1 MTASEQASTVSEEAT
16 KPAEMLS
23 YKDAKRLAS
32 ADDPNVRR
40 ELAARDDVQPEIL
53 YYLAED
59 SAPEVRREI
68 AANSATPRQADALLA
83 NDDDDEVRVS
93 IARKISRLA
102 PQLDPNQRDWLG
114 QLTAQVLEQ
123 LARDQ
128 LPRVREIIAQ
138 EVRHLDS
145 ISRRLV
151 KQLAKDV
158 QIAVCGPILQFSPLL
173 TDDDLLEI
181 IRSDTVQGALNS
193 IAKRENIGERPAD
206 AIVEQQDESAIAD
219 LLSNPSAQIREETL
233 DQIIDEAPSHVA
245 WHRPIV
251 RRPNLSHR
259 SVRRVAQFV
268 TVSLL
273 TELEALHDMDPETT
287 REVAKRVSER
297 LSSDGLNDEGLPEDR
312 ARKLYEESKLTD
324 EAMIAAIER
333 GDRTFVFHA
342 LALKTGISPE
352 SISSIVAARSAKVL
366 VAVCWRAG
374 LSMRTAFQLQLKIA
388 TIPNAD
394 LVSARDGLHYP
405 YSGTEM
411 REALRHFADP
421 DAEQAS

>member
-1 MTASEQASTVSEEAT
+1 MSSNNQASDLPEQATQSTET
-16 KPAEMLS
+16 LS

-40 ELAARDDVQPEIL
+40 ELAAREDIQPEIL

-68 AANSATPRQADALLA
+68 AANDATPRQADALLA

-114 QLTAQVLEQ
+114 QLTTQVLEQ

-128 LPRVREIIAQ
+128 LPRVREIISQ

-145 ISRRLV
+145 ISRSLV

-181 IRSDTVQGALNS
+181 IRSDTVQGALNA
-193 IAKRENIGERPAD
+193 IAKRENIGERPVD
-206 AIVEQQDESAIAD
+206 AIVERRDESAISD
-219 LLSNPSAQIREETL
+219 LLTNPSAQIREETL
-233 DQIIDEAPSHVA
+233 DQIIDEAPSHIA
-245 WHRPIV
+245 WHRPLV

-268 TVSLL
+268 TASLL
-273 TELEALHDMDPETT
+273 TELETLHDMDPETT
-287 REVAKRVSER
+287 REVANRVSQR
-297 LSSDGLNDEGLPEDR
+297 LSSDGLNENGLPEDR
-312 ARKLYEESKLTD
+312 ARKLYDASKLDD

-333 GDRTFVFHA
+333 GDRTFIFHA
-342 LALKTGISPE
+342 LALKTGLPSD
-352 SISSIVAARSAKVL
+352 SISHIMGSQSARVL

-374 LSMRTAFQLQLKIA
+374 LTMRTAYQMQLKIA
-388 TIPNAD
+388 AIPAPE
-394 LVSARDGLHYP
+394 LISARDGVHYP
-405 YSGTEM
+405 FSGSEM
-411 REALRHFADP
+411 REALRHFGDS
-421 DAEQAS
+421 DAEVPS